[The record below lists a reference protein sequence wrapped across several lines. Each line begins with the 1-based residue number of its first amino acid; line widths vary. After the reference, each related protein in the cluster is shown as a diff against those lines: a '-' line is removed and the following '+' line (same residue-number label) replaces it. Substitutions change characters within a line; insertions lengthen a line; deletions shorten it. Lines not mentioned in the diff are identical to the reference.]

1 MWLLRSQCCK
11 SYLVDRRYQ
20 HELEEVHPYKEFSN
34 EQALLHGI
42 ILNRDSGIKSL
53 IESKCGRGKSSPSGW
68 FYEVEGL
75 VWTGDSVRA

>member
-1 MWLLRSQCCK
+1 MWLLRSQRRK
-11 SYLVDRRYQ
+11 SYLADRRYRY
-20 HELEEVHPYKEFSN
+20 ELEEVHPYEEDSN

-42 ILNRDSGIKSL
+42 ILNSDGGIKSL
-53 IESKCGRGKSSPSGW
+53 IDSKGGRGKSSPSGW

>member
-1 MWLLRSQCCK
+1 MWLLRSQRCK
-11 SYLVDRRYQ
+11 SYLADRRYRY
-20 HELEEVHPYKEFSN
+20 ELEEVHPYEEDSN

>member
-1 MWLLRSQCCK
+1 MCLLRSQCGR
-11 SYLVDRRYQ
+11 SYLVDRRYR
-20 HELEEVHPYKEFSN
+20 HELEVVHPYKEFST
-34 EQALLHGI
+34 EHAVLHGI

-53 IESKCGRGKSSPSGW
+53 IESKCGHGRSSPSGC

>member
-1 MWLLRSQCCK
+1 MWLLRSQRCK
-11 SYLVDRRYQ
+11 SYLADRRYRY
-20 HELEEVHPYKEFSN
+20 ELEEVHPYEEDSN
-34 EQALLHGI
+34 EQALLHGT
-42 ILNRDSGIKSL
+42 ILNRDGGIKSL

>member
-1 MWLLRSQCCK
+1 M
-11 SYLVDRRYQ
+11 VDRRYQ
-20 HELEEVHPYKEFSN
+20 HELEEVHPYKEDSN

-53 IESKCGRGKSSPSGW
+53 IDSKGGRRKSSPSGW

>member
-1 MWLLRSQCCK
+1 M
-11 SYLVDRRYQ
+11 VDRRYQ
-20 HELEEVHPYKEFSN
+20 HELEEVHPYEEDSN

-42 ILNRDSGIKSL
+42 ILNSDSGIKSL
-53 IESKCGRGKSSPSGW
+53 IDSKGGRGKSSPSGW